1 VWLTTE
7 EAETH
12 PVVKQKFLQATSSD
26 TLRSRSITGKPA
38 RQLRSSWTEEWDR
51 PDTPA
56 PLPMPLQ
63 LVLTHEARARI
74 DRAAYRE
81 GSGAAQLV
89 NYFVGQIVGEMNQ
102 VKPARQVVFDIVDEF
117 IDAVQGLEAK
127 LAE

>member
-1 VWLTTE
+1 MGPPG
-7 EAETH
+7 H
-12 PVVKQKFLQATSSD
+12 PGSAADAS
-26 TLRSRSITGKPA
+26 A
-38 RQLRSSWTEEWDR
+38 
-51 PDTPA
+51 
-56 PLPMPLQ
+56 
-63 LVLTHEARARI
+63 ARAHPR
-74 DRAAYRE
+74 